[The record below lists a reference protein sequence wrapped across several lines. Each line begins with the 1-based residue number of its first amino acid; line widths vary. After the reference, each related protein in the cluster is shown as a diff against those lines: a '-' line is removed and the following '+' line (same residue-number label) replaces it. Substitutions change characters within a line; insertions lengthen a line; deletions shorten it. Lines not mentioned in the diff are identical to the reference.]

1 MMLPLTSKL
10 NELCNQKCVN
20 VVAKLM
26 EDVEQYMGFTNSHI
40 STSFL
45 PLPSIAVLNGTEYME
60 TEIIIRLCLTVSTW
74 LAFSKKK
81 KLQSKEKKESCQH
94 T

>member
-60 TEIIIRLCLTVSTW
+60 TEIIIRFVSHCVD
-74 LAFSKKK
+74 LARI
-81 KLQSKEKKESCQH
+81 Q
-94 T
+94 